1 MILIN
6 AGDGGLNAGLG
17 KAKGLKKL
25 SIKKISKQVSIKN
38 AVKAVKFA
46 APIAAGFIPVG
57 GGVASKLMNSKAGKA
72 VSKVAKSKAVK
83 KVTKVSKTK
92 MGKAVVS
99 KAKAVAKPK
108 LQALKA
114 MTAAT
119 IAKTPTPVIDAPNP
133 YANDTDTNST
143 STTAK
148 TKVLAPEVLE
158 NTSEVSEP
166 VGELTPVT
174 PVNDFVA
181 TTTPTTEPKASNTML
196 YVGGAIAVAGIAYLA
211 TKKSK

>member
-6 AGDGGLNAGLG
+6 AGDSGLNAGLG

-25 SIKKISKQVSIKN
+25 SIKKIGKQISIKN
-38 AVKAVKFA
+38 AVKSVKFA
-46 APIAAGFIPVG
+46 APIAAGLVPVG
-57 GGVASKLMNSKAGKA
+57 GGVASKLLSSKAGKV

-83 KVTKVSKTK
+83 KVVKVSKTK
-92 MGKAVVS
+92 VGKAITT

-108 LQALKA
+108 IAALNPLKA
-114 MTAAT
+114 ATFEPAANPS
-119 IAKTPTPVIDAPNP
+119 IEAKTPYEKEVD
-133 YANDTDTNST
+133 S

-148 TKVLAPEVLE
+148 TLISDE
-158 NTSEVSEP
+158 NTSVANEP
-166 VGELTPVT
+166 VGDLTPVT
-174 PVNDFVA
+174 PVNDLVPA
-181 TTTPTTEPKASNTML
+181 STAATEPAKNNTML